1 MKSVII
7 RNRRRTPQRIPFV
20 TRVVVDSPLS
30 KTPVPRFE
38 ALPVA
43 TTRQQN
49 AGWGNRVQEIGKALP
64 SVFKGHMQGAN
75 PPLVEVLAPLWPCVA
90 GKSVAARSRPIAFD
104 AGTLTLSAESPS
116 WATQLGSMAKSGPR
130 STVSSA
136 LPWFGG
142 CASRSRLTFARSR
155 DSGRRFDLPA
165 SGGARFHRRQ
175 PSTKRRR

>member
-1 MKSVII
+1 MAQRALNGYII
-7 RNRRRTPQRIPFV
+7 DVSIRRIPFV

-75 PPLVEVLAPLWPCVA
+75 PPLVEVLAPLWACVFGTLEA
-90 GKSVAARSRPIAFD
+90 SRSSTIGVD
-104 AGTLTLSAESPS
+104 AGTSSP
-116 WATQLGSMAKSGPR
+116 AR
-130 STVSSA
+130 RSSA
-136 LPWFGG
+136 
-142 CASRSRLTFARSR
+142 
-155 DSGRRFDLPA
+155 
-165 SGGARFHRRQ
+165 
-175 PSTKRRR
+175 